1 MVRWCRFWKFTEQAA
16 GVYHREGRAGRY
28 KLTYL
33 EAKTV
38 CEFEGGRLATYK
50 QLEAARK
57 IGN

>member
-1 MVRWCRFWKFTEQAA
+1 MPFCEFTEQAA
-16 GVYHREGRAGRY
+16 GVYHRESRAGKY
-28 KLTYL
+28 KLTYS

>member
-1 MVRWCRFWKFTEQAA
+1 MPFCEFIEQAA
-16 GVYHREGRAGRY
+16 GVYHRESRAGKY
-28 KLTYL
+28 KLTYS

-38 CEFEGGRLATYK
+38 CEFEGGHLATYK